1 VGVSA
6 ALLLLNT
13 ELAYSALL
21 GGLIAVIP
29 NIYFAS
35 LAFRFSGARAAS
47 NVTRSV
53 YRGELRKFVLTA
65 VLFASVFALVK
76 PLSAGTLFA
85 VFILMMALN
94 WILSLRLLRS
104 WQFNKR

>member
-1 VGVSA
+1 
-6 ALLLLNT
+6 
-13 ELAYSALL
+13 
-21 GGLIAVIP
+21 
-29 NIYFAS
+29 
-35 LAFRFSGARAAS
+35 
-47 NVTRSV
+47 
-53 YRGELRKFVLTA
+53 VLTA